1 MIYLCSNK
9 PLTKR
14 EPGITELA
22 YMSNSKIVLLCSIL
36 FCSISLC
43 AQPATGTGRLLNR
56 LKSGSG
62 GVDTTP
68 SRDEIAA
75 GLREALTVGTTRSVG
90 RLSSADG
97 YFGNAAV
104 RILLPPEA
112 LKVEQR
118 LRAIGMGRQV
128 DNAILAMNRAAEDAA
143 KSATPIFV
151 NAIRDM
157 TLPDALGILRGTD
170 TAATAYLQR
179 TTVAGLTTAFRPII
193 DSSLR
198 KVDATRHWNT
208 IFTTYN
214 KVSREKVDPD
224 LASWVTTR
232 ALDGLF
238 RQLASEERLIRKDP
252 IARSS
257 ELLRRVFRQ

>member
-1 MIYLCSNK
+1 MISDLAGMGKLKTLLSALFLCS
-9 PLTKR
+9 T
-14 EPGITELA
+14 
-22 YMSNSKIVLLCSIL
+22 
-36 FCSISLC
+36 ISVC
-43 AQPATGTGRLLNR
+43 AQPATGAGRILQKLKTVTG
-56 LKSGSG
+56 G
-62 GVDTTP
+62 GDSLP
-68 SRDEIAA
+68 NKDEVAA
-75 GLREALTVGTTRSVG
+75 GLREALTVGTNRSVG
-90 RLSSADG
+90 RLSAVDG
-97 YFGNAAV
+97 YFGNAAL

-112 LKVEQR
+112 RKVEQR
-118 LRAIGMGRQV
+118 LRSIGMGRQV

-151 NAIRDM
+151 KAIRDM
-157 TLPDALGILRGTD
+157 TLPDALAILRGND

-179 TTVAGLTTAFRPII
+179 NTVAGLTSAFRPII

-214 KVSREKVDPD
+214 KVAREKVDPD

-232 ALDGLF
+232 ALEGLF
-238 RQLASEERLIRKDP
+238 RQLADEERLIRKDP

-257 ELLRRVFRQ
+257 DLLRRVFRQ